1 VDLVNQGARRCLG
14 EDSGDSAHGK
24 RDSNAFFVPPIAGKV
39 DCEEWPDPSL
49 NIREKEIQP
58 VKSPQRTL

>member
-49 NIREKEIQP
+49 NIRKKEI
-58 VKSPQRTL
+58 